1 MLKNR
6 KKPMKKAVLHIFMGL
21 CVIFLTTS
29 AGGGCRFGACQIK
42 SGTDYVTHLWS
53 HVVLGCTPPRLI

>member
-29 AGGGCRFGACQIK
+29 AGG
-42 SGTDYVTHLWS
+42 
-53 HVVLGCTPPRLI
+53 RLSVRGVPNQVGN